1 MNLLPQAHAQ
11 KLSRNPRLR
20 IAVLLGFSL
29 FAALA
34 PQIAQCEPR
43 ARITGNAQGHLL
55 EELVRAVGEVES
67 APRSAFEAR
76 RRGEVAANFANEAL
90 RSEGYYAPTIEIN
103 IGEEGL
109 AAPIVNIDIGQLY
122 KIKDPTIDWGE
133 VPPDPLTAQ
142 TAQTAINLDSQS
154 AGRAQDILSAESR
167 ALGAVLQ
174 NGYAD
179 AVTEPRRVIVDH
191 ADNSV
196 HPIFKISAGTK
207 IRLGSVNLLSGTK
220 TREDWLLSV
229 VPWEAGANYGPS
241 EITELERRLLETGV
255 YDTISITLGA
265 TDIATSQ
272 RPVNVRLV
280 DRAKISL
287 EAQLSYATNEGF
299 AIESEASRYNLLG
312 RADSLIGRLTFGG
325 IKKRVET
332 ELRLPHFL
340 RPNQTLATSLAIFR
354 DDTLAYREDGASFK
368 GQITRRF
375 WRNSFLTYGANLDLS
390 RTHEPSFIRPT
401 TGVDRDFVALSLVGA
416 FIIDRTDNPLN
427 ARNGYKADIRLEPT
441 IISGDANLSYLK
453 LVSQASIYHDFTNDG
468 RSVVAA
474 RARIGALLGGSIPD
488 LPSGRR
494 LYAGG
499 GGSVRGYEYQGIGPR
514 YNDPDRTPVGGLSL
528 IETSIEFRQKLTDKI
543 GMVGF
548 IDAGTLGLTSSPDF
562 GEFRSSLGLGI
573 RYDLGFAPL
582 RFDIAMPLNR
592 PQGDSSFQFY
602 IGVGQSF

>member
-1 MNLLPQAHAQ
+1 MNLQPPTKAM
-11 KLSRNPRLR
+11 
-20 IAVLLGFSL
+20 VLHRSACKRALYLVGFL
-29 FAALA
+29 FAVVLV
-34 PQIAQCEPR
+34 PQIAHCEPR
-43 ARITGNAQGHLL
+43 ARISGNAQGHLL
-55 EELVRAVGEVES
+55 EELVRAVGEVDS
-67 APRSAFEAR
+67 APKSAFEAR
-76 RRGEVAANFANEAL
+76 RRGEIAANFANEAL

-109 AAPIVNIDIGQLY
+109 AAPVINIDIGELY
-122 KIKDPTIDWGE
+122 KIKDPIIDWGD
-133 VPPDPLTAQ
+133 VPPDPQTAQNAQ
-142 TAQTAINLDSQS
+142 TAMNLNSQS
-154 AGRAQDILSAESR
+154 AGRAQDVLSAESR

-174 NGYAD
+174 SGYAD
-179 AVTEPRRVIVDH
+179 AVTMPRRVIVDH

-196 HPIFKISAGTK
+196 HPIFKISAGAK
-207 IRLGSVNLLSGTK
+207 IRLGSVNLLVGTK
-220 TREDWLLSV
+220 TRENWLLSL
-229 VPWEAGANYGPS
+229 VPWNAGASYDPAQ
-241 EITELERRLLETGV
+241 IAELERRLLETGV

-265 TDIATSQ
+265 TDAATSQ
-272 RPVNVRLV
+272 RPINVRLV

-312 RADSLIGRLTFGG
+312 RADSLIGRLTFGD
-325 IKKRVET
+325 IKQRLET

-354 DDTLAYREDGASFK
+354 DDTLAYREDGASLK
-368 GQITRRF
+368 GLITRKF

-390 RTHEPSFIRPT
+390 RTHEPSFVLPT

-416 FIIDRTDNPLN
+416 FVIDRTDNPLN
-427 ARNGYKADIRLEPT
+427 ARSGYKADIRLEPT

-453 LVSQASIYHDFTNDG
+453 LVSQGSIYHDFSNDG
-468 RSVVAA
+468 RSVIAA
-474 RARIGALLGGSIPD
+474 RARIGALFGGRVPD

-514 YNDPDRTPVGGLSL
+514 YNDPERTPVGGLSL
-528 IETSIEFRQKLTDKI
+528 IETSLEFRQKLTEKF

-548 IDAGTLGLTSSPDF
+548 IDAGTLGLTSTPDF
-562 GEFRSSLGLGI
+562 GEFRAAVGLGI
-573 RYDLGFAPL
+573 RYDLGFAPI
-582 RFDIAMPLNR
+582 RFDIAVPLDR
-592 PQGDSSFQFY
+592 PQGDASFQFY